1 VLRRARTAAASLRYV
16 FARDACA
23 ALPTRRIDVA
33 TKTPGDLMKRI
44 AALAAVFALT
54 SAWTL
59 PGSAQQKAI
68 RIGVPTAMQLQ
79 VGRDTQDALK
89 IAIDEVNAKGG
100 VLGRK
105 LEMVVADETE
115 NPETGISA
123 IKKLTADDKVDVL
136 IGGYTSGVTLAQLPH
151 ISSAKTIYLGVG
163 AASPSI
169 TAKVKQDYDNYK
181 YIFRVGPLNA
191 AHQARQVT
199 GFISGFVKGE
209 LGIGKIAI
217 VGENAKWVQDL
228 VPLLKKGAA
237 DAGADVRLTEFFDTQ
252 TSDFSPLL
260 SKVKDS
266 GAQYL
271 VVILSHASSDVFAKQ
286 WYDAR
291 FPMPYGGIDVKSMDG
306 DFCERV
312 GGKSVGEMA
321 ANFAVRAP
329 LTPKTIPFFD
339 EFKKRTGR
347 SPVYTAFGAYD
358 AVHIYAEAATRA
370 KSLDA
375 NAVIKELEKTS
386 YVGVPGT
393 IEFDDTHDVK
403 AGGKGPSLLFAQ
415 WQDKCDRQVVYPKEL
430 RTKAFMNPPWLKK

>member
-1 VLRRARTAAASLRYV
+1 MKKFSVLFSAVCVAA
-16 FARDACA
+16 
-23 ALPTRRIDVA
+23 
-33 TKTPGDLMKRI
+33 G
-44 AALAAVFALT
+44 LAATPAV
-54 SAWTL
+54 
-59 PGSAQQKAI
+59 AQTKPI

-89 IAIDEVNAKGG
+89 MAVDDINAKGG

-105 LEMVVADETE
+105 LEIVVADETE

-123 IKKLTADDKVDVL
+123 IKKLTADEKVDVL

-151 ISSAKTIYLGVG
+151 ISAAKTIYLGVG
-163 AASPSI
+163 AASPS
-169 TAKVKQDYDNYK
+169 TNAKVKTDYDNYK
-181 YIFRVGPLNA
+181 YIFRVGPINA
-191 AHQARQVT
+191 AHQARQLTV
-199 GFISGFVKGE
+199 FISDFVNGE
-209 LGIGKIAI
+209 LGISKVAI

-228 VPLLKKGAA
+228 VPLLKKGATE
-237 DAGADVRLTEFFDTQ
+237 AGADVRATEFFDAQ
-252 TSDFSPLL
+252 TSDFSPLF

-266 GAQYL
+266 GAQFM
-271 VVILSHASSDVFAKQ
+271 VVVLSHASSDIFAKQ
-286 WYDAR
+286 WYDSR

-306 DFCERV
+306 DFCERI

-347 SPVYTAFGAYD
+347 SPVYTAFGAND
-358 AVHIYAEAATRA
+358 AVYIYADAVKRA
-370 KSLDA
+370 GSTDT

-386 YVGVPGT
+386 YVGIPGT

-403 AGGKGPSLLFAQ
+403 PGTATYKGPALLLAQ
-415 WQDKCDRQVVYPKEL
+415 WREGCKREVIHPKVMRTADFVYP
-430 RTKAFMNPPWLKK
+430 AWIKK

>member
-1 VLRRARTAAASLRYV
+1 MRTAIVLGAICAS
-16 FARDACA
+16 FG
-23 ALPTRRIDVA
+23 P
-33 TKTPGDLMKRI
+33 
-44 AALAAVFALT
+44 LAPLVQ
-54 SAWTL
+54 
-59 PGSAQQKAI
+59 AQPI

-79 VGRDTQDALK
+79 VGRDTQDAMK
-89 IAIDEVNAKGG
+89 MAIDEVNAAGG

-123 IKKLTADDKVDVL
+123 IKKLTADEKVDVL

-151 ISSAKTIYLGVG
+151 ISAAKTIYLNVG
-163 AASPSI
+163 SASPA
-169 TAKVKQDYDNYK
+169 TNAKVKTDYDNYK

-191 AHQARQVT
+191 AHQARQMT
-199 GFISGFVKGE
+199 GFVSGFVKGE
-209 LGIGKIAI
+209 LGMSKIAI

-228 VPLLKKGAA
+228 VPLLKKGAT
-237 DAGADVRLTEFFDTQ
+237 DAGADVRATEFFDAQ
-252 TSDFSPLL
+252 TSDFSPLF
-260 SKVKDS
+260 SKVKES
-266 GAQYL
+266 GAQYM

-306 DFCERV
+306 DFCDRI
-312 GGKSVGEMA
+312 GAKSVGEMA

-339 EFKKRTGR
+339 EFRKRTNR

-358 AVHIYAEAATRA
+358 AVHIYADAVTRA
-370 KSLDA
+370 KRTDA
-375 NAVIKELEKTS
+375 DAVIKELEKTS
-386 YVGVPGT
+386 YVGVPGI

-403 AGGKGPSLLFAQ
+403 PGTPTFKGPALLFAQ
-415 WQDKCDRQVVYPKEL
+415 WREGCKREVVFPKEL
-430 RTKAFMNPPWLKK
+430 RTAEFVYPAWI

>member
-1 VLRRARTAAASLRYV
+1 MKFEQHQTLSGNRVGTVTLVL
-16 FARDACA
+16 
-23 ALPTRRIDVA
+23 
-33 TKTPGDLMKRI
+33 G
-44 AALAAVFALT
+44 AAVAAFGVLAP
-54 SAWTL
+54 AVQ
-59 PGSAQQKAI
+59 AQPKPI

-89 IAIDEVNAKGG
+89 MAIDDINAKGG

-123 IKKLTADDKVDVL
+123 IKKLTADEKVDVL

-151 ISSAKTIYLGVG
+151 ISAAKTIYLNVG
-163 AASPSI
+163 SASPA
-169 TAKVKQDYDNYK
+169 TNAKVKTDYDDYK

-191 AHQARQVT
+191 AHQARQMT
-199 GFISGFVKGE
+199 GFVSGFVKGE
-209 LGIGKIAI
+209 LGLSKIAI

-228 VPLLKKGAA
+228 VPLLKKGATE
-237 DAGADVRLTEFFDTQ
+237 AGADVRTTEFFDAQ
-252 TSDFSPLL
+252 TSDFSPLF

-266 GAQYL
+266 GAQYM
-271 VVILSHASSDVFAKQ
+271 VVVLSHASSDIFAKQ
-286 WYDAR
+286 WYDSR
-291 FPMPYGGIDVKSMDG
+291 FPMAYGGIDVKSMDG
-306 DFCERV
+306 DFCERI

-339 EFKKRTGR
+339 EFRKRTGR
-347 SPVYTAFGAYD
+347 SPVYTAFGAND
-358 AVHIYAEAATRA
+358 AAYIYAEAVKRA
-370 KSLDA
+370 GTTDA
-375 NAVIKELEKTS
+375 NAVVKELEKTS

-403 AGGKGPSLLFAQ
+403 PGTPTFKGPALLFAQ
-415 WQDKCDRQVVYPKEL
+415 WREGCKREVVQPKEMRTAEFVYP
-430 RTKAFMNPPWLKK
+430 AWIKK

>member
-1 VLRRARTAAASLRYV
+1 MRTAMLLGAICASFGL
-16 FARDACA
+16 
-23 ALPTRRIDVA
+23 
-33 TKTPGDLMKRI
+33 
-44 AALAAVFALT
+44 LAPAVQ
-54 SAWTL
+54 
-59 PGSAQQKAI
+59 AQPKPI
-68 RIGVPTAMQLQ
+68 RIGVPTAVQLQ

-89 IAIDEVNAKGG
+89 MAIDEVNAAGG

-123 IKKLTADDKVDVL
+123 IKKLTADEKVDVL

-151 ISSAKTIYLGVG
+151 ISAAKTIYLNVG
-163 AASPSI
+163 SASPA
-169 TAKVKQDYDNYK
+169 TNAKVKTDYDNYK

-191 AHQARQVT
+191 AHQARQMT
-199 GFISGFVKGE
+199 GFVSGFVKGE
-209 LGIGKIAI
+209 LGMSKIAI

-228 VPLLKKGAA
+228 VPLLKKGAT
-237 DAGADVRLTEFFDTQ
+237 DAGADVRAVEFFDAQ
-252 TSDFSPLL
+252 TSDFSPLF
-260 SKVKDS
+260 SKVKES

-306 DFCERV
+306 DFCDRI

-339 EFKKRTGR
+339 EFRKRTNR

-358 AVHIYAEAATRA
+358 AVHIYAEAVTRA
-370 KSLDA
+370 KSTDA
-375 NAVIKELEKTS
+375 DAVIKELEKTS
-386 YVGVPGT
+386 FTGVPGI

-403 AGGKGPSLLFAQ
+403 PGTPTFKGPALLFAQ
-415 WQDKCDRQVVYPKEL
+415 WREGCKREVIHPKEL
-430 RTKAFMNPPWLKK
+430 RTAEFVLPAWIKK

>member
-1 VLRRARTAAASLRYV
+1 MKRTSLDKAPSLRISRSS
-16 FARDACA
+16 FLLATACA
-23 ALPTRRIDVA
+23 AMALLAPPVA
-33 TKTPGDLMKRI
+33 
-44 AALAAVFALT
+44 
-54 SAWTL
+54 
-59 PGSAQQKAI
+59 AQPKPI
-68 RIGVPTAMQLQ
+68 RIGMPTAMQLQ
-79 VGRDTQDALK
+79 VGRDTQDCIK
-89 IAIDEVNAKGG
+89 MAIDDLNAKGG

-123 IKKLTADDKVDVL
+123 IKKLTADEKVDVL

-151 ISSAKTIYLGVG
+151 ISAAKTIYLNVG
-163 AASPSI
+163 SASPS
-169 TAKVKQDYDNYK
+169 TNAKVKTDYDNYK

-209 LGIGKIAI
+209 LGLSKIAI

-228 VPLLKKGAA
+228 VPLLKKGATE
-237 DAGADVRLTEFFDTQ
+237 AGADVRFTEFFDSQ
-252 TSDFSPLL
+252 TSDFSPLF

-271 VVILSHASSDVFAKQ
+271 VVILSHASSDIFAKQ
-286 WYDAR
+286 WHDSR

-306 DFCERV
+306 DFCERI
-312 GGKSVGEMA
+312 GGKSIGELA

-329 LTPKTIPFFD
+329 LTPKTVPFFD

-347 SPVYTAFGAYD
+347 APVYTAFGAYD

-370 KSLDA
+370 KTLD
-375 NAVIKELEKTS
+375 NDPVIKELEKTN
-386 YVGVPGT
+386 YVGVPGN
-393 IEFDDTHDVK
+393 IQFDDTHDVK
-403 AGGKGPSLLFAQ
+403 PAAPGYKGPAFLFAQ
-415 WQDKCDRQVVYPKEL
+415 WRDKCTREVVYPKEL
-430 RTKAFMNPPWLKK
+430 RTAEFQYPSWIKK